1 MGTAP
6 GGFAAGASGFLTG
19 EALEAALLGGLT
31 SFTGRREVTPG
42 LDPDVDS
49 VLLDDGC
56 FFVRAAAGLGF
67 APVVAPLTLAP
78 LTAVSDG
85 PAVGGSGCCET

>member
-19 EALEAALLGGLT
+19 EVLEAALLGGLT
-31 SFTGRREVTPG
+31 SFAGRREVMPG
-42 LDPDVDS
+42 RDPNVDS
-49 VLLDDGC
+49 VLDDGC
-56 FFVRAAAGLGF
+56 FFVRAVADLGF

-78 LTAVSDG
+78 LTAVSDD
-85 PAVGGSGCCET
+85 PAVGCSGCCEA